1 MASYCYKVIKHGKT
15 VAEATTRHEAEAE
28 ARRVGGTVR
37 CIRKKTQNPP
47 AEVHARRAEQAALAA
62 KNQLEFAE
70 KSARSGQL
78 QNATIS
84 FTQAAVEAAFAKS
97 DARDGHV
104 AGLGFE
110 AHQAM
115 LRARDGLLA
124 IAEKAE
130 KATKNP
136 SRKRNPSAQRHFDRG
151 TDELG
156 QADAV
161 LAEAKELERQGKTK
175 AAKRAY
181 LSAHGS
187 ALVAAHDFGDVH
199 TIYDPTAGPLMGRA
213 SRGVV
218 EAHNRLVKTSRA
230 LVTNPARRAREADDH
245 AARELALYVVND
257 AHLYLRR
264 LPDFAKNLAAKIKRG
279 TYDEAKAVK
288 LIEYLTKEAAQKY
301 GREFGGT
308 FDAATRRAAA
318 VELLPIVVEQAQEVA
333 QLGAAASRMTRNPA
347 SLSAADKR
355 VVKAFTDQTPASSRS
370 LTTDGQRLSGNYMG
384 GDGIATWEQGRIHFH
399 DLGSKFAQTVQ
410 RAVAKEAP
418 RNFIANPQQITVP
431 TAAEAGAAVGRVGKK
446 AFRGLVSAGKGLASF
461 VRSARESAAKN
472 PAVGHAMVGPGWI
485 LSRKASK
492 ATPHEVAI
500 RHSDSSAKE
509 PATVEPDVYV
519 NRYGKI
525 YASPEFFAYLT
536 SKSYYDLTDHDR
548 TIVADLFNRKRPS
561 KR

>member
-37 CIRKKTQNPP
+37 CKT
-47 AEVHARRAEQAALAA
+47 
-62 KNQLEFAE
+62 
-70 KSARSGQL
+70 
-78 QNATIS
+78 
-84 FTQAAVEAAFAKS
+84 
-97 DARDGHV
+97 
-104 AGLGFE
+104 
-110 AHQAM
+110 
-115 LRARDGLLA
+115 
-124 IAEKAE
+124 
-130 KATKNP
+130 
-136 SRKRNPSAQRHFDRG
+136 KRNPSAQRHLDRG
-151 TDELG
+151 FDELG
-156 QADAV
+156 QADEV
-161 LAEAKELERQGKTK
+161 LAKAKELARLGKTTE
-175 AAKRAY
+175 AKRAY
-181 LSAHGS
+181 LEADRSAT
-187 ALVAAHDFGDVH
+187 VAAHDFGDVH

-213 SRGVV
+213 IQGGIQ
-218 EAHNRLVKTSRA
+218 AHHRLAKTSRA
-230 LVTNPARRAREADDH
+230 LVTNPARRAPEADDH

-333 QLGAAASRMTRNPA
+333 QLGAAASRMTRNPVPYPGYRPRQHVRLIFDNGTQADTTMNGTREEVKEFFLGKQFPYRDDVAERDRNRRVTKVIFFPPDHPGGPVRNPA

-355 VVKAFTDQTPASSRS
+355 VVKAFTEQTPASSRS